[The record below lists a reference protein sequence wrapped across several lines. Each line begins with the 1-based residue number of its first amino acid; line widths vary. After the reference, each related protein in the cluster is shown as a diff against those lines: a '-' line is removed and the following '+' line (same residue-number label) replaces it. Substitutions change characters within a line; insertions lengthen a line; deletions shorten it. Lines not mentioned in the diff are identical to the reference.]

1 MATSKNLTTPNTG
14 VCSRC
19 GGLFDSAGAVRTRVC
34 GLGGCFTHFT
44 HARRCPSL
52 ILPHHG
58 VNDSTRAGTH
68 CRSRQSLSR
77 GETLSP
83 ARLDIYSQD
92 TRFAPP
98 RCCCSLAT
106 RSNHAYDIYIC
117 LLNQRKGLSR
127 LIQDFFDDLFQREE
141 LPANP
146 YPDLVRRLR
155 IAEDANGKWRGG
167 SASTALSFIS

>member
-1 MATSKNLTTPNTG
+1 MIATSKDLTTPNTG

-19 GGLFDSAGAVRTRVC
+19 GGLFDSAGAVRTRVW
-34 GLGGCFTHFT
+34 LGGLLHHVTHFT

-77 GETLSP
+77 GETLKP
-83 ARLDIYSQD
+83 ARLDTYSQD
-92 TRFAPP
+92 STRFAPP

-106 RSNHAYDIYIC
+106 RSNHAYVRYLH
-117 LLNQRKGLSR
+117 LLVESEERSIETNPGLLRRS
-127 LIQDFFDDLFQREE
+127 
-141 LPANP
+141 LPTRGAASQP
-146 YPDLVRRLR
+146 VPRPRSKIEDCRRC
-155 IAEDANGKWRGG
+155 KW
-167 SASTALSFIS
+167 